1 MRRFFISEEQSK
13 QAEQGTVTLVGS
25 DVNHI
30 VHVLRMGKGDP
41 LILNTTDGQELCCV
55 IETIGDATVGCRVVS
70 VAVNQTEPRVRVTLL
85 QGIPKGE
92 KMELIVQKSVE
103 LGVCSIVPILTER
116 TVMRFHT
123 PQDAVK
129 KQQRWQKIAEEA
141 SKQCGRGIVPTV
153 QPVCSLEEALK
164 AIPERTLRLVA
175 YENERE
181 NSLKERIR
189 NAAMEDNI
197 EDIAVFIGPE
207 GGISAKEFALMKACG
222 FKSTSLG
229 RRILRTETAGISVLA
244 ALRYEFED

>member
-1 MRRFFISEEQSK
+1 MRRFFISEEQSE
-13 QAEQGTVTLVGS
+13 QAEHGMVTLAGS

-30 VHVLRMGKGDP
+30 VHVLRMGKGDS
-41 LILNTTDGQELCCV
+41 LILNTTNGQELCCV
-55 IETIGDATVGCRVVS
+55 IEAIRDGTVACRVVS
-70 VAVNQTEPRVRVTLL
+70 VDANHTEPRVRVTLL

-103 LGVCSIVPILTER
+103 LGVCSIVPVQTER

-141 SKQCGRGIVPTV
+141 SKQCGRGIIPTIHPV
-153 QPVCSLEEALK
+153 QSVEEALK

-175 YENERE
+175 YENEQE

-189 NAAMEDNI
+189 SAAMEDNI

-207 GGISAKEFALMKACG
+207 GGIASNEFALAEAYG